1 MIVMTIRLIF
11 LASLFLLSLNGFST
25 KYITKTGYAYF
36 KSHTDAID
44 IDGSNR
50 NVAAIIDPATGEI
63 VVIVLIKAF
72 DLPLATAKEHFN
84 ETYMESD
91 KFPKATFKGKLTDL
105 TGKTLAVNGEYP
117 VTAEGTLTIH
127 GQSREIKQKA
137 TMKVKNGEVSGSCKF
152 QVNINDYGIVVPS
165 DVKNRVAQVVD
176 VVVEFSVKPQE

>member
-105 TGKTLAVNGEYP
+105 AGKTLAVDGEYP

-152 QVNINDYGIVVPS
+152 QVNINDYGIVVPA